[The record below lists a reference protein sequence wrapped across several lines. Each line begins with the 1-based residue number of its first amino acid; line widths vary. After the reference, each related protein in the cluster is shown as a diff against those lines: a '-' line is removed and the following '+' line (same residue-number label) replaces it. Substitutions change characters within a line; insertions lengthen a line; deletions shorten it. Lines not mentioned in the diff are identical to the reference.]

1 MKERRAKI
9 LEFHKTVSKRRRAAL
24 LRVNLS
30 SLYIKKSPVLQCTV
44 DLMNE
49 IGDIYAKRPFQGYRR
64 ITLDLRD
71 LGYVVNHKKVYRLMK
86 LMGLQAIYPK
96 KNLSKRRQEDAV
108 YPYLLKDH
116 PPQQPHEVHRHHIH
130 KDSSWFCIFC
140 GVDRRSQSMCDGL

>member
-49 IGDIYAKRPFQGYRR
+49 IGDIYAKLPFQGYRR